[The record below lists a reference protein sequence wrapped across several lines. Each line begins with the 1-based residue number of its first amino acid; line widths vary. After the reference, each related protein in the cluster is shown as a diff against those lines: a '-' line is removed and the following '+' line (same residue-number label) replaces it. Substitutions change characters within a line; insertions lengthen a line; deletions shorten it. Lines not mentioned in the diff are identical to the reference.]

1 MVGHIQYQIIKVLY
15 FEYMLKKLGEKT
27 NNFLI
32 RIYVDNLENR
42 ITFKIKRGCYFESL
56 KPETMKLPG
65 STKD

>member
-15 FEYMLKKLGEKT
+15 FEYMLKKT

-56 KPETMKLPG
+56 TPETMKLPG
-65 STKD
+65 STKN

>member
-15 FEYMLKKLGEKT
+15 FEYMLKKHGEKT

-56 KPETMKLPG
+56 TPETMKLPG
-65 STKD
+65 STKN